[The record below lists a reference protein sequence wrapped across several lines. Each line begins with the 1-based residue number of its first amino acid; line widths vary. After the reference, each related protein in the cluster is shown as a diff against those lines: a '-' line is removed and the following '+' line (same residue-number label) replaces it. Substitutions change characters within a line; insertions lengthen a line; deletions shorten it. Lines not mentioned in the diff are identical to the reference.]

1 MEQAG
6 ALKCGQLDREVSVV
20 LFLDIASPQAYAFQ
34 SKLSPDMTD
43 NRRRAKVPESATN
56 ITLSGQKCKLVK
68 YPAAEL
74 RGI

>member
-6 ALKCGQLDREVSVV
+6 ALKCGQLDREVSAV
-20 LFLDIASPQAYAFQ
+20 LFLDIALRQAYAFQ

-56 ITLSGQKCKLVK
+56 ITLSGQKCKLING
-68 YPAAEL
+68 YAH
-74 RGI
+74 G